1 MSPNLLQ
8 RVNYS
13 PKRLADYRSITP
25 GVVDKIRQ
33 LAKSLQGLKMVHLN
47 ATPLGG
53 GVAEMLRCS
62 VPLQRDIGLD
72 STWYVI
78 PPKKSFFEVTKE
90 IHNFMQGKAGDL
102 TEKQKKIYL
111 DYNQQIAGLL
121 AKIKADVF
129 LVHDPQPAAAL
140 SFLKT
145 QKPKL
150 SIWRCHIDTSH
161 PNKSVWNFLM
171 PYLKSY
177 DHFVFTMPDYIHQD
191 FPLEKVSFITPVID
205 PLSEKNKLM
214 AKTKAKQCLRKFGID
229 IRKPLITQVSRYDP
243 WKDPRGVIDAYR
255 LAKKKIPRLQLALVA
270 QKANDDPE
278 GEKVYQEIKDY
289 AQNGEDIF
297 LLVNLPNN
305 DRAVNAFQAASDIVL
320 QKSTREGFGLTV
332 TEAMWKKAAVI
343 GGNVGGIK
351 LQIEDGVNGFLVN
364 SFQEAA
370 ERIIY
375 LFKNPQIKKKISRAA
390 HDSVKSRFLMP
401 HNLLNYLN
409 LLKPHFE

>member
-1 MSPNLLQ
+1 MSSNLLQ
-8 RVNYS
+8 KVNCS
-13 PKRLADYRSITP
+13 PKRLNDYRPIAP
-25 GVVDKIRQ
+25 RVVDKIHQ
-33 LAKSLQGLKMVHLN
+33 LAKSLQGLKIAHLN

-78 PPKKSFFEVTKE
+78 PPKESFFEVTKE
-90 IHNFMQGKAGDL
+90 IHNFMQGKAGGL
-102 TEKQKKIYL
+102 TEGQKKIYL
-111 DYNQQIAGLL
+111 DYNQHIAGLL

-129 LVHDPQPAAAL
+129 LIHDPQPAAAL
-140 SFLKT
+140 SFLN
-145 QKPKL
+145 QRPKL

-205 PLSEKNKLM
+205 PLSKKNKPM
-214 AKTKAKQCLRKFGID
+214 AKTKAKLYLKKFGID

-243 WKDPRGVIDAYR
+243 WKDPQGVIDAYR
-255 LAKKKIPRLQLALVA
+255 LAKKRIPKLQLALVA
-270 QKANDDPE
+270 QMANDDPE
-278 GEKVYQEIKDY
+278 GEKVYQQVKDY
-289 AQNGEDIF
+289 AQDEKDIF

-305 DRAVNAFQAASDIVL
+305 DRAVNAFQTASDIIL

-351 LQIEDGVNGFLVN
+351 LQIKDGVNGFLVN
-364 SFQEAA
+364 SSQEAA
-370 ERIIY
+370 ERIIH
-375 LFKNPQIKKKISRAA
+375 LFKNPKIKKKISQAA

-401 HNLLNYLN
+401 HSLLNYLN
-409 LLKPHFE
+409 FLKSHFE